1 MIDPK
6 RCCVRTVLTAALL
19 ALAGTGPAQAGGTQG
34 DVRQTKTGCTSAKPY
49 AKFEEVYA
57 EEGRPEAY
65 KVLVRSTRCQIL
77 EQPTQVRLEEAVR
90 EFDFGWGRGTIWR
103 VSPVSGVSEVPE
115 TLYIRI
121 RDGE

>member
-1 MIDPK
+1 MSDLK
-6 RCCVRTVLTAALL
+6 ACVQTTLTAVLL
-19 ALAGTGPAQAGGTQG
+19 ALAAVVPAQATGTQG

-49 AKFEEVYA
+49 AKFEKVYA

-90 EFDFGWGRGTIWR
+90 DFDFGWGRGTIWR